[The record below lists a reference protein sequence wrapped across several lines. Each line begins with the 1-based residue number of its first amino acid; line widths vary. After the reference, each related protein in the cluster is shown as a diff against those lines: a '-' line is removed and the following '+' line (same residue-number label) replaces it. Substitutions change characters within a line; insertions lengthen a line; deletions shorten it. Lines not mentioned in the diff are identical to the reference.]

1 MKIID
6 RLNANIPNDPI
17 PTYPHDIYS
26 EKCDHQSFCRNFV
39 LAQRYLSDLIKKEST
54 INVAHACKFLIYWIY
69 KFVWN
74 DDIYNKNIS
83 NFYEQIKK
91 GHDNK
96 DICKIYMEDID
107 EKTYGYIQKLIKL
120 YSDLSNLPTLN
131 NGKKCSTIKTCFDT
145 YMDYKDTCK
154 DDEYKN
160 FCNELENFR
169 IRYNVAIKSVN
180 NCGEEQKYLPSFQD
194 SPIVPVSVIPIIITS
209 VISLILI
216 ISCKFTPLGKW
227 ICPRSKRAKNGTKKI
242 NHEMK
247 KPQHTSGYQDMPYLV
262 SYQSPNP
269 S

>member
-1 MKIID
+1 MNYDSFFVFFNPYYDKYNSVYDFPNYMKIID
-6 RLNANIPNDPI
+6 RLSTGIPKDVSSTCPRNIFP
-17 PTYPHDIYS
+17 
-26 EKCDHQSFCRNFV
+26 EECDHQSFYHYFV
-39 LAQRYLSDLIKKEST
+39 LAQRYLSDIITNEQK

-120 YSDLSNLPTLN
+120 YSDLSDLPTSH
-131 NGKKCSTIKTCFDT
+131 NGKECSIAKTCFDS
-145 YMDYKDTCK
+145 YMNYEDTCK
-154 DDEYKN
+154 GEDNKN
-160 FCNELENFR
+160 ICNELENFR
-169 IRYNVAIKSVN
+169 IKYNVAIKSVN
-180 NCGEEQKYLPSFQD
+180 NCADEHKYLPSFQD

-216 ISCKFTPLGKW
+216 ISCK
-227 ICPRSKRAKNGTKKI
+227 
-242 NHEMK
+242 
-247 KPQHTSGYQDMPYLV
+247 V
-262 SYQSPNP
+262 SAYFVHK
-269 S
+269 